1 MVIAATTAKHRC
13 WSFEDQRQFEAAA
26 QAFLEEGLAAGERIW
41 FCRAGGPGGLAA
53 WLDQAARAHPGAVE
67 FVPLDTAYPTGG
79 RLDPAAQV
87 AAYTA
92 ATDAAVTAGYA
103 GLRVVADDTPLV
115 RTPDQLA
122 AFARYEALVDR
133 YIATAP
139 MRAVCG
145 FDRGRVGDR
154 AIAELACLH
163 PDSDAP
169 NVHFTLRTGP
179 PGGPAAVL
187 SGELDP
193 AAEELLPAAL
203 AHVRPQPTGGS
214 IVFDATDLRF
224 VDHRALLHL
233 HRYAEQ
239 AQADVILRTSLVT
252 VARLVDL
259 VGISRVRAVPVQ

>member
-1 MVIAATTAKHRC
+1 MVIAAAAAKHRC
-13 WSFEDQRQFEAAA
+13 WSFGDQQQFEAAA
-26 QAFLEEGLAAGERIW
+26 QEFLAEGLAAGERIW
-41 FCRAGGPGGLAA
+41 FSRAGGPGGLAA
-53 WLDQAARAHPGAVE
+53 WLEQAARAHPGAVE
-67 FVPLDTAYPTGG
+67 YVPLDTAYPTGG

-87 AAYTA
+87 ARYTA

-122 AFARYEALVDR
+122 AFARYETLVDR

-154 AIAELACLH
+154 VIAELACLH
-163 PDSDAP
+163 PDSDAA
-169 NVHFTLRTGP
+169 NVHFTLRSGP
-179 PGGPAAVL
+179 PGGPAAIL
-187 SGELDP
+187 SGDLDP
-193 AAEELLPAAL
+193 AADELLPAAL

-214 IVFDATDLRF
+214 IVFDAAGLRF
-224 VDHRALLHL
+224 ADHRALLHL

-239 AQADVILRTSLVT
+239 AQAEVVLRTSLTT
-252 VARLVDL
+252 VDRIIDL
-259 VGISRVRAVPVQ
+259 VGITRVRTEPVR